1 MADHVDEWRDFLNRG
16 GGGTKKSQQWVL
28 PWQATASNRKH
39 REMKERER
47 SKATVAPTAPTM
59 PADGAQE
66 QKLEEKALCFDSAE
80 MCVFFF

>member
-1 MADHVDEWRDFLNRG
+1 
-16 GGGTKKSQQWVL
+16 
-28 PWQATASNRKH
+28 
-39 REMKERER
+39 MKERER

-80 MCVFFF
+80 MCVLFFSEVGTYSCIDSFLTKF